1 MVESAALFGG
11 LVALFIVILLIIGW
25 SKIRSG
31 NGDFHPRT
39 LFRIYGHTISLLG
52 LFLFLIGAVHL
63 LTALFGAISL
73 DFVFPHGSTS
83 SSPILG
89 ALINSSQPSQQ
100 DLEKAQTITGIV
112 YFIFGAAFWASHR
125 YLMMRIEPEDEFLN
139 STLGA
144 LYNGFEMLVLGI
156 VSVGSVVAF
165 FVDLFYDIFFN
176 GSQHAASNPPGTEL
190 AWMIVFVIAACVIL
204 RRYAYLLKL
213 LPAAPPVSEASM
225 ENIPDPQPRP
235 RPTRRR
241 NDE

>member
-1 MVESAALFGG
+1 MESAALFGG
-11 LVALFIVILLIIGW
+11 LVALLIFILLVIGW

-39 LFRIYGHTISLLG
+39 LFRIYGHTISLVG
-52 LFLFLIGAVHL
+52 LFLFLVGAVHL

-83 SSPILG
+83 TNPILG
-89 ALINSSQPSQQ
+89 SLLNSSQPSQQ
-100 DLEKAQTITGIV
+100 ALEKAQTITGIV

-125 YLMMRIEPEDEFLN
+125 YLMMRIEPEEEFLN
-139 STLGA
+139 GTLGA

-176 GSQHAASNPPGTEL
+176 GSQHAANNPPGAEL
-190 AWMIVFVIAACVIL
+190 AWMIVFVIAACVVL

-213 LPAAPPVSEASM
+213 LPAAPPASESSTEHM
-225 ENIPDPQPRP
+225 PDPQPRP
-235 RPTRRR
+235 RSTRKK
-241 NDE
+241 EEE